1 MIHGAHFL
9 LYSKD
14 PEADREF
21 FRDVL
26 KFRSVDVGHG
36 WLIFALPP
44 SELAVHPGEFAQK
57 HADHEVQGCVLY
69 LMCDDLAATMQ
80 SLEAI
85 QAMEASKLQMM
96 LNRQALANYLIGGN
110 QQELTTFNAGLSELE
125 NRFKTADAR
134 AFTDEQHTA
143 VAKMRA
149 QERFVI
155 LSGHETNFLA
165 IGFVCHLQ
173 AKSPCN
179 RTNFGFRHPTE
190 GRKRTLQLFLP

>member
-1 MIHGAHFL
+1 MAMGIGKKLYIGFGATLLLMLL
-9 LYSKD
+9 LYFVN
-14 PEADREF
+14 E
-21 FRDVL
+21 
-26 KFRSVDVGHG
+26 
-36 WLIFALPP
+36 FALTREHR
-44 SELAVHPGEFAQK
+44 SR
-57 HADHEVQGCVLY
+57 
-69 LMCDDLAATMQ
+69 AATMQ

-149 QERFVI
+149 QEQQWLR
-155 LSGHETNFLA
+155 NYA
-165 IGFVCHLQ
+165 N
-173 AKSPCN
+173 P
-179 RTNFGFRHPTE
+179 
-190 GRKRTLQLFLP
+190 